1 MAFDIKKFENSS
13 FQERLKTIQVPT
25 MLAFFPKEESPSFT
39 IKGLTG
45 AEIGKANEAQETCKN
60 MDGLLNA
67 IVASSGKEKAE
78 GIKALLGVN
87 SDDVPGDVVRRQELL
102 FLGLVEPKLDR
113 SQVVKLSEAFP
124 VVFYN
129 LTNEILK
136 LSGQGKTLGKQKAS
150 GKVTT

>member
-1 MAFDIKKFENSS
+1 
-13 FQERLKTIQVPT
+13 
-25 MLAFFPKEESPSFT
+25 
-39 IKGLTG
+39 
-45 AEIGKANEAQETCKN
+45 